1 MLWIPLGLCLLLV
14 SMIAIGL
21 LLGPDDRQRP

>member
-14 SMIAIGL
+14 SMIAVGVLI
-21 LLGPDDRQRP
+21 GPDKPRR